1 MGPTMLLSEE
11 QHTRLAI
18 ACEKAA
24 AIEQLPP
31 EEREFFAGRA
41 SRFRWLAKLAAEKA
55 AIKSGEA
62 RKSAYKL
69 ARWHAR
75 ERERLDGRANPT

>member
-1 MGPTMLLSEE
+1 MALL
-11 QHTRLAI
+11 

-55 AIKSGEA
+55 AEKAAIKSGEA

-75 ERERLDGRANPT
+75 ERERLDGRLP

>member
-1 MGPTMLLSEE
+1 MLLSED
-11 QHTRLAI
+11 QHNRLAR

-55 AIKSGEA
+55 APGEA
-62 RKSAYKL
+62 RKTQYDL
-69 ARWHAR
+69 ARRWAAW
-75 ERERLDGRANPT
+75 RLQTG

>member
-1 MGPTMLLSEE
+1 MALL
-11 QHTRLAI
+11 

-41 SRFRWLAKLAAEKA
+41 SRFRWLAKRAAQKAAEKA
-55 AIKSGEA
+55 APGEA
-62 RKSAYKL
+62 RMTQYDL
-69 ARWHAR
+69 ARRWAAW
-75 ERERLDGRANPT
+75 RLQTG